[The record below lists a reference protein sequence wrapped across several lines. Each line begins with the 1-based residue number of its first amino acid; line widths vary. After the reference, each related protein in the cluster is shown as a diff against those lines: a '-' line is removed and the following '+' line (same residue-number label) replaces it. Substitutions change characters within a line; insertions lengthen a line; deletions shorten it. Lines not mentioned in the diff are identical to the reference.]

1 MIDFHS
7 INQNYR
13 VIGEK
18 VSAMCELSEQLRR
31 LPLNVLKAFYLTAK
45 CGSVTQA
52 AEQLYLTHSAVSKQL
67 QQLEQALGITLW
79 QKEGRYLRLTAAGQ
93 RLLQGVEGMFAQLSL
108 TLQALHLPSNRP
120 LVLSCEPTIAMRWL
134 IPRLAQLREV
144 CGSEIT
150 ILCAGGAVNF
160 AQQGIDLAIRRQD
173 FTVSDGVY
181 CAMLAKEQMAA
192 VLAPHGRVDC
202 QLHSQ
207 SRLSAW
213 QTWGGRWL
221 CFFTNATI

>member
-7 INQNYR
+7 INQNYL

-93 RLLQGVEGMFAQLSL
+93 RLLQGVEGM
-108 TLQALHLPSNRP
+108 
-120 LVLSCEPTIAMRWL
+120 LV
-134 IPRLAQLREV
+134 
-144 CGSEIT
+144 
-150 ILCAGGAVNF
+150 
-160 AQQGIDLAIRRQD
+160 
-173 FTVSDGVY
+173 
-181 CAMLAKEQMAA
+181 
-192 VLAPHGRVDC
+192 
-202 QLHSQ
+202 
-207 SRLSAW
+207 
-213 QTWGGRWL
+213 
-221 CFFTNATI
+221 